1 MRRIVSII
9 LFIMF
14 LFMPFSAEAA
24 VKKKAKKTVRTVE
37 IQTVDEIILTGTL
50 TLPETASVKNKVPIV
65 ILLHSLG
72 SNKTIYKKLA
82 EDLKAKNI
90 ASFALDMRGHFQSTT
105 KLNGKRTYWQ
115 NYTEKTF
122 AKYPNDINTVLA
134 FLNEHYV
141 ALDMNRVGIVG
152 ADISANAAIL
162 VANKNRNLIDTL
174 VLISPTMQFKG
185 LKTSEALMNYGNH
198 PVAIIVTKTDTH
210 HYKDAVLLE
219 KYAEGVVE
227 LKTTK
232 TGGTGDNII
241 KLNPEINSFVVN
253 WFVKNL

>member
-1 MRRIVSII
+1 
-9 LFIMF
+9 
-14 LFMPFSAEAA
+14 MPFSAEAA

-162 VANKNRNLIDTL
+162 AANKN
-174 VLISPTMQFKG
+174 
-185 LKTSEALMNYGNH
+185 
-198 PVAIIVTKTDTH
+198 
-210 HYKDAVLLE
+210 
-219 KYAEGVVE
+219 
-227 LKTTK
+227 
-232 TGGTGDNII
+232 
-241 KLNPEINSFVVN
+241 
-253 WFVKNL
+253 KNFPLSSVYH